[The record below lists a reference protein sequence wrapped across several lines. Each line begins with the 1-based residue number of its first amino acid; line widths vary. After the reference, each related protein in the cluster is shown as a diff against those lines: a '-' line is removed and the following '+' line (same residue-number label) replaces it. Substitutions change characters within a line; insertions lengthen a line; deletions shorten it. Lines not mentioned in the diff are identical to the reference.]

1 MRVISSPHHSTCSGF
16 ATRPRRWLTPF
27 TTSRRVQ
34 CAALTRSASHA
45 TTTSTPIHSTGP
57 HPHCSSVRRGRA
69 RELARSTHPSDRPKP
84 HNVAKACSLVH
95 RTSTRANARHDRRQN
110 ISLATTHRTTLQHT
124 HGEACGVPKASFRE
138 ESDARVALGRMLRVF
153 PGHDDRCLHCGP
165 PRALH
170 LSWTAV
176 ECGRATDSVREI
188 PHKDCMATRP
198 PCIEVTEAPDPK
210 RGV

>member
-57 HPHCSSVRRGRA
+57 HPHCSSVRHGRA

-84 HNVAKACSLVH
+84 HTVAKACSLVH

-165 PRALH
+165 PRA
-170 LSWTAV
+170 
-176 ECGRATDSVREI
+176 
-188 PHKDCMATRP
+188 
-198 PCIEVTEAPDPK
+198 
-210 RGV
+210 